1 MAMDRGSL
9 VWTVDE
15 NGEKNPAR
23 VVIGPHYSGEF
34 EVVILCE
41 PEDWGAVEAEG
52 RPDDD
57 YWGEACFPW
66 PVEAVETGSSPDGQ

>member
-1 MAMDRGSL
+1 MDRGAL
-9 VWTVDE
+9 LWIVDE
-15 NGEKNPAR
+15 NGERRPAR
-23 VVIGPHYSGEF
+23 VVVGPHYSGEF

-41 PEDWGAVEAEG
+41 PKDWEVVEAEG

-66 PVEAVETGSSPDGQ
+66 PVEAVERVSPPHMQ